1 MYINNKFTPKN
12 YVKCSKSILDNIS
25 DPDIEFDENGI
36 SNYYYQFNEFV
47 DNLPNE
53 KIRKEKFDNYID
65 KIKQSG
71 KGKKYDCILGL
82 SGGLDSSYLALLA
95 KDYGLNPLVVHF
107 DYGWNTDIAIRN
119 IELITKKLD
128 FDLYTYVIDWEMI
141 KDLQRSYYMA
151 SVIDLDVPADHTIFG
166 AIFKIAKKMKIKY
179 ILSGSN
185 FQTELIMPK
194 SWNYL
199 KTDLTNIRNI
209 HNKFGKRKFENIPTN
224 GILQQLFYKI
234 YGFESVPLL
243 YYTDYIKEDVVS
255 RLKNEIGWQDYGGK
269 HFENIYT
276 RFYQGYV
283 LPYKFGVDKRKAH
296 LSNLIFSNQISL
308 ENAEFEFNN
317 NNYTTAMMKSD
328 FEFIAKKL
336 DFTVEQFEE
345 ILNQKNISHEFY
357 GTDIKQRKL
366 LFNILNFITFGLRT
380 QLLKSKILRK

>member
-1 MYINNKFTPKN
+1 MYINNKFIPKN

-53 KIRKEKFDNYID
+53 KIRKEKFDSYID

-119 IELITKKLD
+119 IELITKTLN

-209 HNKFGKRKFENIPTN
+209 HNKFGKIKFENIPTN

-243 YYTDYIKEDVVS
+243 YYTDYIKEDVIS

>member
-209 HNKFGKRKFENIPTN
+209 HKKFGKRKFENIPTN

>member
-1 MYINNKFTPKN
+1 MYLNNKFLPNN
-12 YVKCSKSILDNIS
+12 YIKCSKSILDNIS
-25 DPDIEFDENGI
+25 DPDISFDENGI
-36 SNYYYQFNEFV
+36 SNYYYQFEEFV
-47 DNLPNE
+47 NILPDEETRN
-53 KIRKEKFDNYID
+53 KQFKNYINT
-65 KIKQSG
+65 IKQSS

-95 KDYGLNPLVVHF
+95 KDNGLNPLVVHF

-119 IELITKKLD
+119 IELITKKLN

-141 KDLQRSYYMA
+141 KDLQRSYYLA

-194 SWNYL
+194 TWNYL
-199 KTDLTNIRNI
+199 KTDLMNIKNI
-209 HNKFGKRKFENIPTN
+209 HSRFGKNTFQNIPTN
-224 GILQQLFYKI
+224 GIFQQLYYKSCGI
-234 YGFESVPLL
+234 ESVPLL
-243 YYTDYIKEDVVS
+243 YYTDYVKNDVIT

-296 LSNLIFSNQISL
+296 LSNLVFSKQISL
-308 ENAEFEFNN
+308 EDAENEYNN
-317 NNYTTAMMKSD
+317 NNYTHSMMKSD

-336 DFTVEQFEE
+336 DFSSDEFEN
-345 ILNQKNISHEFY
+345 ILNKENIPHEFY
-357 GTDIKQRKL
+357 GADYKRRELLFKL
-366 LFNILNFITFGLRT
+366 LNILTFGTKT
-380 QLLKSKILRK
+380 QILKSKILRK

>member
-1 MYINNKFTPKN
+1 MYINNKFIPKN

-53 KIRKEKFDNYID
+53 KIRKEKFDSYID

-345 ILNQKNISHEFY
+345 ILNQKNIPHEFY

>member
-1 MYINNKFTPKN
+1 MYINNKFIPKN

-53 KIRKEKFDNYID
+53 KIRKEKFDSYID

-345 ILNQKNISHEFY
+345 ILNQKNIPHEFY

-366 LFNILNFITFGLRT
+366 LFNIFNFITFGLRS

>member
-1 MYINNKFTPKN
+1 MYLNNKFLPNN
-12 YVKCSKSILDNIS
+12 YIKCSKSILDNIS
-25 DPDIEFDENGI
+25 DPDISFDENGI
-36 SNYYYQFNEFV
+36 SNYYYQFEEFV
-47 DNLPNE
+47 NKLPDEETRHNQF
-53 KIRKEKFDNYID
+53 KNYINT
-65 KIKQSG
+65 IKQSG

-95 KDYGLNPLVVHF
+95 KDNGLNPLVVHF

-119 IELITKKLD
+119 IELITKKLN

-141 KDLQRSYYMA
+141 KDLQRSYYLA

-194 SWNYL
+194 TWNYL
-199 KTDLTNIRNI
+199 KTDLMNIKNI
-209 HNKFGKRKFENIPTN
+209 HSRFGKNTFQNIPTN
-224 GILQQLFYKI
+224 GIIQQLYYKSCGI
-234 YGFESVPLL
+234 ESVPLL
-243 YYTDYIKEDVVS
+243 YYTDYVKSDVIT

-269 HFENIYT
+269 HFENIFT

-296 LSNLIFSNQISL
+296 LSNLVFSKQISL
-308 ENAEFEFNN
+308 EDAENEYNN
-317 NNYTTAMMKSD
+317 NNYTHSMMKSD

-336 DFTVEQFEE
+336 DFSLDEFEN
-345 ILNQKNISHEFY
+345 ILNKENIPHEFY
-357 GTDIKQRKL
+357 GTDYKRRELLFKL
-366 LFNILNFITFGLRT
+366 LNILTLGTKT
-380 QLLKSKILRK
+380 QILKSKILRK

>member
-1 MYINNKFTPKN
+1 MYLNNKFLPEN
-12 YVKCSKSILDNIS
+12 YKKCTKSILDNVS
-25 DPDIEFDENGI
+25 DPDISFDDNGV
-36 SNYYYQFNEFV
+36 SNYYFYFEEFV
-47 DNLPNE
+47 NKLPDEETRN
-53 KIRKEKFDNYID
+53 KQFKNYINT
-65 KIKQSG
+65 IKQSG

-95 KDYGLNPLVVHF
+95 KDNGLNPLVVHF

-119 IELITKKLD
+119 IELITKKLN

-141 KDLQRSYYMA
+141 KDLQRSYYLA

-166 AIFKIAKKMKIKY
+166 AIFKIAKKMNIKY

-194 SWNYL
+194 TWNYL
-199 KTDLTNIRNI
+199 KTDLINIKNI
-209 HNKFGKRKFENIPTN
+209 HSKFGRNKFQNIPTN
-224 GILQQLFYKI
+224 GIIQQLYYKSCGI
-234 YGFESVPLL
+234 ESVPLL
-243 YYTDYIKEDVVS
+243 YYTDYIKSDVIA

-296 LSNLIFSNQISL
+296 LSNLVFSKQISL
-308 ENAEFEFNN
+308 DEAENEYNN
-317 NNYTTAMMKSD
+317 NNYTQSMMKSD

-336 DFTVEQFEE
+336 DFSLDEFED
-345 ILNQKNISHEFY
+345 ILNQENIAHEFY
-357 GTDIKQRKL
+357 GTDYKDRELLFKL
-366 LFNILNFITFGLRT
+366 LNILTFGTKT
-380 QLLKSKILRK
+380 QVLKSKILRK

>member
-1 MYINNKFTPKN
+1 MYINNKFIPKN

-345 ILNQKNISHEFY
+345 ILNQKNIPHEFY

>member
-1 MYINNKFTPKN
+1 MYLNNKFLPNN
-12 YVKCSKSILDNIS
+12 YIKCSKSILDNIS
-25 DPDIEFDENGI
+25 DPDISFDENGI
-36 SNYYYQFNEFV
+36 SNYYYQFEEFV
-47 DNLPNE
+47 NKLPD
-53 KIRKEKFDNYID
+53 KETRHNQFKNYINT
-65 KIKQSG
+65 IKQSG

-95 KDYGLNPLVVHF
+95 KDNGLNPLVVHF

-119 IELITKKLD
+119 IELITKKLN

-141 KDLQRSYYMA
+141 KDLQRSYYLA

-194 SWNYL
+194 TWNYL
-199 KTDLTNIRNI
+199 KTDLMNIKNI
-209 HNKFGKRKFENIPTN
+209 HSRFGKNTFQNIPTN
-224 GILQQLFYKI
+224 GIIQQLYYKSCGI
-234 YGFESVPLL
+234 ESVPLL
-243 YYTDYIKEDVVS
+243 YYTDYVKIDVIT

-269 HFENIYT
+269 HFENIFT

-296 LSNLIFSNQISL
+296 LSNLVFSKQISL
-308 ENAEFEFNN
+308 EDAENEYNN
-317 NNYTTAMMKSD
+317 NNYTHSMMKSD

-336 DFTVEQFEE
+336 DFSLNEFDN
-345 ILNQKNISHEFY
+345 ILNKENIPHEFY
-357 GTDIKQRKL
+357 GTDYKSRELLFKL
-366 LFNILNFITFGLRT
+366 LNILTLGTKT
-380 QLLKSKILRK
+380 QILKSKILRK

>member
-1 MYINNKFTPKN
+1 MYINNKFIPKN

-53 KIRKEKFDNYID
+53 KIRKEKFDSYID

-308 ENAEFEFNN
+308 ENAEFEFNS

-345 ILNQKNISHEFY
+345 ILNQKNIPHEFY

>member
-1 MYINNKFTPKN
+1 MYINNKFIPKN

>member
-1 MYINNKFTPKN
+1 MYINNKFIPKN

-53 KIRKEKFDNYID
+53 KIRKEKFDSYID

-209 HNKFGKRKFENIPTN
+209 HNKFGKRKFENIPTK

-234 YGFESVPLL
+234 Y
-243 YYTDYIKEDVVS
+243 
-255 RLKNEIGWQDYGGK
+255 
-269 HFENIYT
+269 
-276 RFYQGYV
+276 
-283 LPYKFGVDKRKAH
+283 
-296 LSNLIFSNQISL
+296 
-308 ENAEFEFNN
+308 
-317 NNYTTAMMKSD
+317 
-328 FEFIAKKL
+328 
-336 DFTVEQFEE
+336 
-345 ILNQKNISHEFY
+345 
-357 GTDIKQRKL
+357 
-366 LFNILNFITFGLRT
+366 
-380 QLLKSKILRK
+380 

>member
-209 HNKFGKRKFENIPTN
+209 HKKFGKRKFENIPTN

-296 LSNLIFSNQISL
+296 LSNLIFSNQINL

-336 DFTVEQFEE
+336 DFTLEQFEE